1 MKHGILVL
9 LIALICSNL
18 GVAGNAANLEFI
30 GFSRDGA
37 YLAFEQFG
45 TGDGSG
51 FPYSEVSI
59 VEVSRNRLLERSS
72 QTIARDNASVFEAS
86 RAARGKLATAFKRY
100 GIVSGN
106 QGRFL
111 GLSRRLED
119 RIEGYQ
125 GADFVAFGRT
135 YTLEVRSPDV
145 GTMPDLCVQ
154 MPQLLNL
161 TLSVA
166 RQSRV
171 LQRDARLPA
180 TRQCAHGYEM
190 RSAHLLERS
199 LAVFVSYKTLGF
211 EGPDARW
218 LVVTTRL

>member
-9 LIALICSNL
+9 LIALILSSL
-18 GVAGNAANLEFI
+18 AVAGDAANLEFI

-45 TGDGSG
+45 MQDGSG

-59 VEVSRNRLLERSS
+59 VRVSQNRLLEKAS
-72 QTIARDNASVFEAS
+72 QTIERDSASVLEAI

-100 GIVSGN
+100 GIVAGN

-111 GLSRRLED
+111 GLSDRLED
-119 RIEGYQ
+119 RTEGYQ

-135 YTLEVRSPDV
+135 YTLEVRSQDAGSIPQV
-145 GTMPDLCVQ
+145 CVQ

-166 RQSRV
+166 RQPRA
-171 LQRDARLPA
+171 LQRDTRLPA
-180 TRQCAHGYEM
+180 SRQCAHGYEM
-190 RSAHLLERS
+190 RSGHLLGRS
-199 LAVFVSYKTLGF
+199 LAVFVSYRTLGF

-218 LVVTTRL
+218 MVVTTTL